1 MKITYLADTP
11 QEEVEQFLAEW
22 NSAPP
27 YVVGHTS
34 GSTGAPKPI
43 ELFKEDMRASARITN
58 NHFGIDN
65 NSCLLLS
72 LSLTYIAG
80 KMVLVRAIEADCHL
94 LVVKPS
100 ANPLLIELPSR
111 IDIAAVVPMQLEHI
125 LNNTQSLK
133 QLANI
138 KHLIIGGAAVSES
151 LQQRLQTLST
161 QCYATYGMTETLS
174 HVALKPL
181 NGVTATP
188 CYHTLAPVTC
198 STDERGCL
206 IIHAPHLSAKRFV
219 TNDVVTMHSN
229 TMFEWMDRYDRIINS
244 GGIKVSPEKVEKLL
258 APFIALPFFITS
270 QPDTLLGARVVL
282 VIEGEPWNSEKIA
295 QLTASYREVLSRYEV
310 PKEVLFLPK
319 FHTTYSGKIIKR
331 LL

>member
-1 MKITYLADTP
+1 MKITYLADTS

-22 NSAPP
+22 NSALP

-34 GSTGAPKPI
+34 GSTGEPNPI
-43 ELFKEDMRASARITN
+43 ELLKADMRASARITN
-58 NHFGIDN
+58 SHFGIDS

-72 LSLTYIAG
+72 LSPTYIAG

-100 ANPLLIELPSR
+100 ANPLLIELPNR
-111 IDIAAVVPMQLEHI
+111 VDIAAVVPMQLEHI
-125 LNNTQSLK
+125 LNNPQSLR
-133 QLANI
+133 QLTDI
-138 KHLIIGGAAVSES
+138 KHLIIGGAAVSEQ
-151 LQQRLQTLST
+151 LRQRLQSLST
-161 QCYATYGMTETLS
+161 RCFATYGMTETLS
-174 HVALKPL
+174 HIALKPL
-181 NGVTATP
+181 NGEAVTP

-206 IIHAPHLSAKRFV
+206 VIHAPHLSANRFV
-219 TNDVVTMHSN
+219 TNDVVTLHSE
-229 TMFEWMDRYDRIINS
+229 TVFEWVDRFDRIINS
-244 GGIKVSPEKVEKLL
+244 GGVKVSPERVEKLL
-258 APFIALPFFITS
+258 APYIATPFFITS
-270 QPDTLLGARVVL
+270 QPDALLGERVVL
-282 VIEGEPWNSEKIA
+282 VIEGEHWNSEEIA
-295 QLTASYREVLSRYEV
+295 QRTASYREVLSRYEM